1 MLASPPIDFHVSDT
15 YFVVAHFHYVLFGTI
30 VFAVFAGIYFWFP
43 KMTGRVLNELL
54 GRVHFWTL
62 FVGFHLTFLVQHWL
76 GLEGDAAAVRRLP
89 AHRRLHHPEHD
100 LHHRVVPAR
109 RLDAAVPV
117 ECVALAQA
125 RRAGRRGRPVGLR
138 QLTRVGDE
146 LPAAAAQLHHHP
158 ADPLGAAGLRPAL
171 PARGRADRAGGHPR
185 AARLKARPSP
195 VRDLRVA
202 GDNEPL
208 LPAASAAGPACG
220 VMRLSPARPELLRGA
235 STHSAAAV
243 EQRPAARGWAGSSE
257 PGAAGPTVEPVPA
270 L

>member
-43 KMTGRVLNELL
+43 KMTGRMLNELL

-109 RLDAAVPV
+109 RLDATVPV

-125 RRAGRRGRPVGLR
+125 RRAGRSGRPVGLR
-138 QLTRVGDE
+138 QLTRVGHQ
-146 LPAAAAQLHHHP
+146 LPAAAAKNHHQP
-158 ADPLGAAGLRPAL
+158 AEPLGATGLRTAPLKPTLAPSGTSGWQETRAAAPGRHGRQPSL
-171 PARGRADRAGGHPR
+171 PCHAARCPHAQNSSGGEHPLGSGGRAATRRPRLGWFVRAGR
-185 AARLKARPSP
+185 RRPNRRTGSGALTSD
-195 VRDLRVA
+195 RD
-202 GDNEPL
+202 
-208 LPAASAAGPACG
+208 
-220 VMRLSPARPELLRGA
+220 
-235 STHSAAAV
+235 
-243 EQRPAARGWAGSSE
+243 
-257 PGAAGPTVEPVPA
+257 
-270 L
+270 